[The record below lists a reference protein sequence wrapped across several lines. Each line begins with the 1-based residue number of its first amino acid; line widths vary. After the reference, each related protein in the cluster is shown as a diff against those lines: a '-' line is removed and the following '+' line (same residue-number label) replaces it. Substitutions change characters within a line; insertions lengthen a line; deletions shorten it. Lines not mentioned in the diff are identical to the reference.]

1 MFAVPASEGV
11 DGSSEDLHMFV
22 GAATVQLVHSHYLR
36 SAAVRV
42 TRLPVHVLLERGRRR
57 VDLDTT
63 TTRHDD
69 DDNTT

>member
-22 GAATVQLVHSHYLR
+22 GAATVQLVHSHDLR

-42 TRLPVHVLLERGRRR
+42 TRLPIDVLLERGRRR

-63 TTRHDD
+63 TRHDD
-69 DDNTT
+69 MG